1 MRYRTQEII
10 LMKQALLWMIYLTNL
25 KMDRL
30 LFKLY
35 IRDSYPCWSH
45 LLPYSSSLW
54 RIHMHL
60 RHGTSCCILY
70 KNPIARAYR
79 RLSESHLC
87 KAGFLKSVI
96 YWRVALIDIN
106 PQWCHKQNCVGPVLV
121 ISPLAILMSSIIIT
135 QPMLAVFLETVQLRH
150 SENFMVNSFPWVAIM
165 WLESW
170 TSLIV
175 PVMCNFSFNCNGILV
190 TRRKLC
196 KSFQRI
202 I

>member
-1 MRYRTQEII
+1 MDWGAQVLMRYRTQEII

-35 IRDSYPCWSH
+35 IGDSYPCWSH

-60 RHGTSCCILY
+60 CHGTSCCILY

-121 ISPLAILMSSIIIT
+121 ISPLAILMSRGEAGIKDFLLSRT
-135 QPMLAVFLETVQLRH
+135 QREDGSMGQWH
-150 SENFMVNSFPWVAIM
+150 S
-165 WLESW
+165 
-170 TSLIV
+170 
-175 PVMCNFSFNCNGILV
+175 
-190 TRRKLC
+190 
-196 KSFQRI
+196 
-202 I
+202 